1 MINKINLAGE
11 WGFRADEVKSGLE
24 KEYHALG
31 GGDTINLPS
40 TTSIACKGKPNPKIE
55 TGYLT
60 DSYAYEGYAWFY
72 KTVDLGGVADG
83 KNVKLFL
90 ERTRLTTL
98 WINGKLVGSDNSLCT
113 PHIYDITDYIS
124 GNELQIAVMVSN
136 IDYPTRGGHMTS
148 PDTQSNWNGITGEI
162 ALIISEN
169 ERISDVQAYPDAEN
183 KSVRLRFELEGTDHA
198 DISVWGASSDSRIV
212 DRQIFHVSGRSCDV
226 TVNLG
231 KDAVLW
237 SEYDPVTYTLNAA
250 IDGSADIAQVTFGLR
265 SFKAEGMSFTIN
277 GRKTQL
283 RGKHDGMIF
292 PLTGAAPTSVEEWLR
307 ILGISKSWGINH
319 YRFHTCCPPDA
330 AFTAADILGIYM
342 QPELPFW
349 GTITAEKD
357 ENHNES
363 EQQYLIGEGRRILRT
378 FGNHPSFVMMSLG
391 NELWGSAD
399 KMAEILR
406 EYHSL
411 DDRHLYTQGS
421 NNFQFWP
428 NILPEDDFFS
438 GVRLSRD
445 RLIRGSYAMCDAPLG
460 FVQTDEP
467 NTAHSY
473 DGLIFPEAEESS
485 SDGGAKEI
493 EIQYGTG
500 VKKVRVD
507 SAAGGLI
514 PSKPIVTHEVGQYA
528 VFPDFNEIKK
538 YTGVLKARNFEA
550 FRERLRDK
558 GMLALADKFF
568 KASGKLSA
576 QCYKLEIEAAMR
588 SEHIAGFQL
597 LDLQDFSG
605 QGTALVGMLD
615 AFMDSKNLIDRESWN
630 GFCSDAVILAE
641 LESFVV
647 TAGQTLKVPVYFRY
661 SGPDSI
667 YGKRISWSFDAA
679 ADINLD
685 SGELTANGGNGLIPC
700 GEIELRIPEITSPCR
715 FNLTFTSDDVRTGN
729 DCHPSYTRNSYDL
742 WAYPEAAGAF
752 AFSGISVKNGST
764 VYITDN
770 LDEAK
775 TLLGRGEKVI
785 YLPSQLCESVQGF
798 YCTDFWCYPMFR
810 SISESMNK
818 PVPVGTM
825 GLLIDREHPALS
837 GFPCEEYST
846 PQWYHIVSHSSCA
859 VLDGTPESFTPIV
872 QMIDNFERNHKLGI
886 LYESRCEEG
895 KLLVCTSRLS
905 EIAVRAEVQA
915 FFNSILDYA
924 HSDKFNPH
932 SKLSAE
938 QLCLEKVNL

>member
-11 WGFRADEVKSGLE
+11 WGFRADEEKSGLE
-24 KEYHALG
+24 KGFYALG
-31 GGDTINLPS
+31 GNDTIDLPS
-40 TTSIACKGKPNPKIE
+40 TTAIAGKGEPNLKSE

-72 KTVDLGGVADG
+72 KDVDLGGAACG
-83 KNVKLFL
+83 KNIKLFL
-90 ERTRLTTL
+90 ERTRLTSL
-98 WINGKLVGSDNSLCT
+98 WINGRPVGSRDSLCT

-124 GNELQIAVMVSN
+124 EDELHIAVMVSN
-136 IDYPTRGGHMTS
+136 TDYPTKGGHMTS

-162 ALIISEN
+162 SLIVSEN
-169 ERISDVQAYPDAEN
+169 ERISDIQAYPDAEN
-183 KSVRLRFELEGTDHA
+183 KSVKLCFELEGTDNA

-212 DRQIFHVSGRSCDV
+212 DRQSCHVTGKNCEI
-226 TVNLG
+226 TVYLG
-231 KDAVLW
+231 DDAVLW
-237 SEYDPVTYTLNAA
+237 SEHDPVTYTLNAA
-250 IDGSADIAQVTFGLR
+250 IEGSADISQVTFGLR
-265 SFKAEGMSFTIN
+265 SFKTEGMSFTIN

-292 PLTGAAPTSVEEWLR
+292 PLTGAAPTDVGEWLR

-349 GTITAEKD
+349 GTITTEKD

-363 EQQYLIGEGRRILRT
+363 EQQYLIEEGRRILRT

-399 KMAEILR
+399 RIAEILR

-428 NILPEDDFFS
+428 NVLPEDDFFS
-438 GVRLSRD
+438 GVRLSKD

-460 FVQTDEP
+460 FVQTDGP
-467 NTAHSY
+467 NTSHSY
-473 DGLIFPEAEESS
+473 DELIFPQSNECL
-485 SDGGAKEI
+485 SDCGAKEI

-528 VFPDFNEIKK
+528 VFPDFNEIEK
-538 YTGVLKARNFEA
+538 YTGVLKARNFEI
-550 FRERLRDK
+550 FRERLREK
-558 GMLALADKFF
+558 GMLSLADKFF

-588 SEHIAGFQL
+588 SEYIAGFQL

-615 AFMDSKNLIDRESWN
+615 AFMDSKNIIERELWN

-641 LESFVV
+641 LDSFVV
-647 TAGQTLKVPVYFRY
+647 TAGQTLKIPVLFRY
-661 SGPDSI
+661 TGPGSAA
-667 YGKRISWSFDAA
+667 GKLISWSFDTS
-679 ADINLD
+679 DVNIEC
-685 SGELTANGGNGLIPC
+685 GELTVSGENGLISC
-700 GEIELRIPEITSPCR
+700 GEIEVHVPEIKSPCK
-715 FNLTFTSDDVRTGN
+715 FSLTFTADDVRSVNG
-729 DCHPSYTRNSYDL
+729 CLAAYTRNAYDL
-742 WAYPEAAGAF
+742 WVYPKLSEAPLFCGK
-752 AFSGISVKNGST
+752 SVKNGSS
-764 VYITDN
+764 VYITEN
-770 LDEAK
+770 PEETK
-775 TLLGRGEKVI
+775 LLLTQGEKVI
-785 YLPSQLCESVQGF
+785 YLPNELRESIEGF

-825 GLLIDREHPALS
+825 GLLIDKEHPALS

-846 PQWYHIVSHSSCA
+846 PQWYHIVSHADCA

-886 LYESRCEEG
+886 LYESRCGGG
-895 KLLVCTSRLS
+895 KLLVCTGRLS
-905 EIAVRAEVQA
+905 EIADRAEVQA
-915 FFNSILDYA
+915 FFMSILNYA
-924 HSDKFNPH
+924 HSDKFDPQ
-932 SKLSAE
+932 SELSAE
-938 QLCLEKVNL
+938 QLCL

>member
-1 MINKINLAGE
+1 MINKIDLAGE
-11 WGFRADEVKSGLE
+11 WGFRADEEMSGIGN
-24 KEYHALG
+24 KYYAM
-31 GGDTINLPS
+31 GGDDVITLPS
-40 TTSIACKGKPNPKIE
+40 TTAIAGKGKPNTKAE
-55 TGYLT
+55 TGFLT
-60 DSYAYEGYAWFY
+60 DSRAYEGYAWFY
-72 KTVDLGGVADG
+72 RTVDLGGAAEG

-98 WINGKLVGSDNSLCT
+98 WINGRHAGSCDSLCT
-113 PHIYDITDYIS
+113 PHVYDITDCID
-124 GNELQIAVMVSN
+124 GDELQIAIMVSN
-136 IDYPTRGGHMTS
+136 TGYPTKGGHMTS

-162 ALIISEN
+162 ALIISEKQ
-169 ERISDVQAYPDAEN
+169 RIEHIQAYPDVSD
-183 KSVRLRFELEGTDHA
+183 KSVTLRFELEGTDSA

-212 DRQIFHVSGRSCDV
+212 DRRSFHVSGRSCEV
-226 TVNLG
+226 TVELG
-231 KDAVLW
+231 EDAALW
-237 SEYDPVTYTLNAA
+237 SEHTPVTYTLNAA
-250 IDGSADIAQVTFGLR
+250 IDGSADISQVTFGLR
-265 SFKAEGMSFTIN
+265 SFKSEGMSFTIN
-277 GRKTQL
+277 GMKTHL

-292 PLTGAAPTSVEEWLR
+292 PLTGAAPTTVEEWLR
-307 ILGISKSWGINH
+307 VLKISGSWGINH

-349 GTITAEKD
+349 GTVTSGKD
-357 ENHNES
+357 ENHNEA
-363 EQQYLIGEGRRILRT
+363 EQQYLIEEGRRILRT

-399 KMAEILR
+399 RMAEILR
-406 EYHSL
+406 EYRSL

-438 GVRLSRD
+438 GVRLSRE

-467 NTAHSY
+467 NTVHDY
-473 DGLIFPEAEESS
+473 DSLIFPEADESS
-485 SDGGAKEI
+485 SDIGAKEI

-514 PSKPIVTHEVGQYA
+514 PSKPIVTHEIGQYA
-528 VFPDFNEIKK
+528 VFPDFNEIGK
-538 YTGVLKARNFEA
+538 YTGVLRARNFEI
-550 FRERLRDK
+550 FRERLKEK
-558 GMLALADKFF
+558 GMLDSADKFF
-568 KASGKLSA
+568 RASGKLSA

-615 AFMDSKNLIDRESWN
+615 AFMDSKNLIEREEWD

-647 TAGQTLKVPVYFRY
+647 TAGQTLKIPVLFRY
-661 SGPDSI
+661 TRPGSAA
-667 YGKRISWSFDAA
+667 GKHISWSFDTG
-679 ADINLD
+679 ADIAAE
-685 SGELTANGGNGLIPC
+685 SGELTINEENGLISC
-700 GEIELRIPEITSPCR
+700 GEIEVQVPEITSPCR
-715 FNLTFTSDDVRTGN
+715 FSLTLSAEGIRSEN
-729 DCHPSYTRNSYDL
+729 ELLPSYTRNSYDL
-742 WAYPEAAGAF
+742 WAYPKPAEDF
-752 AFSGISVKNGST
+752 ATTGRSVNGSSV
-764 VYITDN
+764 VYMTDS
-770 LDEAK
+770 LDEAE
-775 TLLGRGEKVI
+775 TLLANGEKVI
-785 YLPSQLCESVQGF
+785 YMPDKLRESVEGF

-825 GLLIDREHPALS
+825 GLLIDSTHPALK

-846 PQWYHIVSHSSCA
+846 PQWYHIVSHAECA
-859 VLDGTPESFTPIV
+859 VLDGTPGGFTPIV

-886 LYESRCEEG
+886 LYEAKVGSG
-895 KLLVCTSRLS
+895 KLLVCTCRLS
-905 EIAVRAEVQA
+905 EAASRPEIQA
-915 FFNSILDYA
+915 FAKSLLEYA
-924 HSDKFNPH
+924 YSDSFAPETELT
-932 SKLSAE
+932 LSE
-938 QLCLEKVNL
+938 LCLR